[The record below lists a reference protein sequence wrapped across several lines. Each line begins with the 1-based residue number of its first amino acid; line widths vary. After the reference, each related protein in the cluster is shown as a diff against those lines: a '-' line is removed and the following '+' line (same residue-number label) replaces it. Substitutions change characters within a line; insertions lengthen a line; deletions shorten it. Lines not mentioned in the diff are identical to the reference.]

1 MNISKNDNSEIS
13 DAESNDTETIVPV
26 TNAFQLAIK
35 NALRL
40 GAASQQIKDIM
51 NRLVKRQKQKRFE

>member
-51 NRLVKRQKQKRFE
+51 NRLV